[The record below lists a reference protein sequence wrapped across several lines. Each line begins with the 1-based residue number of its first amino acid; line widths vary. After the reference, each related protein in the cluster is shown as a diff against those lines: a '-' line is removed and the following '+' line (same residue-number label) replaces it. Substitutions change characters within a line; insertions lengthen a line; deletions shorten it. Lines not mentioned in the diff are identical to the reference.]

1 MTYGEIVVDYR
12 LYKTD
17 PYRTRFTVRWGGV
30 NYPVDC
36 GTPIV
41 NLTTVKILL
50 NIIVST
56 LNAKF
61 MTFDIKDFI
70 LNTPMARSNYMRLK
84 PRDLPEI
91 VVQHY
96 NLVEKITRYVYVYV

>member
-17 PYRTRFTVRWGGV
+17 PYRIRFTVRWGGV